1 MSLLKMTILSFS
13 STGIKQL
20 TDIPQLY
27 MVMFNPSSYKTELK
41 VNYDISKPQ
50 KADDSAKLPRF
61 NSIESKQ
68 FSFDFVVDGTGAA
81 GYKRDVGLDVK
92 SFIKVVGYDVN
103 LKAAGALQAA
113 VTGGGGSDTPVPGV
127 RYLMLMWGSFIQ
139 KCVIESI
146 SVNYTLFSSIGSPL
160 RATISAT
167 FREYNDE
174 PSDLMKKINSF
185 FDSNPV
191 QGIMS
196 VANVAFQVY
205 NSVSQTVAI
214 AKAND
219 LDSVRETV
227 TGGSIKLPK

>member
-27 MVMFNPSSYKTELK
+27 MVMFNPSSYKTEFK
-41 VNYDISKPQ
+41 VNYDITKPQ
-50 KADDSAKLPRF
+50 KSDDSTKLPRF

-92 SFIKVVGYDVN
+92 SFMKVVGYDVN
-103 LKAAGALQAA
+103 LKAASALQAA
-113 VTGGGGSDTPVPGV
+113 VSAGGGESTPVPGV
-127 RYLMLMWGSFIQ
+127 RYLLLLWGSFIQ

-146 SVNYTLFSSIGSPL
+146 SVNYTLFSALGSPL

-196 VANVAFQVY
+196 VANVAFQVF

-219 LDSVRETV
+219 LDSIRETV
-227 TGGSIKLPK
+227 TGGSIKLPT

>member
-13 STGIKQL
+13 KTGIKQL

-27 MVMFNPSSYKTELK
+27 MVMFNPNSYKTELK
-41 VNYDISKPQ
+41 VNFDEEQPQ
-50 KADDSAKLPRF
+50 KSESGKRLPRF
-61 NSIESKQ
+61 TNVGNKQ
-68 FSFDFVVDGTGAA
+68 FSFDFLVDGTGAA

-92 SFIKVVGYDVN
+92 SFIKVVGYDKNV
-103 LKAAGALQAA
+103 GE
-113 VTGGGGSDTPVPGV
+113 GGI
-127 RYLMLMWGSFIQ
+127 RYLLLMWGGFIQ

-146 SVNYTLFSSIGSPL
+146 SVNYTLFSALGSPL
-160 RATISAT
+160 RATISAG

-174 PSDLMKKINSF
+174 PEGLLKDIGDF

-196 VANVAFQVY
+196 VANVAFQAF
-205 NSVSQTVAI
+205 NAVSQTVAI

-219 LDSVRETV
+219 LDSIRESV
-227 TGGSIKLPK
+227 TGGSIKLP